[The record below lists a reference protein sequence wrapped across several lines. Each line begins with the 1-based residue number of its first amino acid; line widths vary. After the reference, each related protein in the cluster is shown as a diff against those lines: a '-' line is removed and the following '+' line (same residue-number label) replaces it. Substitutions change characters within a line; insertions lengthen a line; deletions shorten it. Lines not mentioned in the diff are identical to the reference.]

1 MSAEDSTDLRISSF
15 VPAQRER
22 PESAQ
27 LNLTHQVVPCQTA
40 PTANQEPAI
49 QTKQQLKVRK
59 ELLKVKKDLKS
70 CLASSADRST
80 AASAKTNSKKKTV
93 AFGRTVDVSQT
104 IEGNSRVAR
113 QRSFGQLFAEH
124 KTGLQMDLVG
134 GKEDKEN
141 SQQNDYKQENEVLE
155 RVLKEFTEMKM
166 LMRQQSEESQR
177 KIDELQGNF
186 EELSKDSK
194 GQEERAAAGWSSS
207 DETTTSDRSDRT
219 VVLKHRQRNIFDS
232 EKITILEA
240 RYLEDPI
247 AKQCMDDWFQDHKYN
262 VQKQQA
268 DMSRN
273 LDSPFI
279 SSTSS
284 STAGTP
290 SSAPFRAA
298 ASRSVRPVTEG
309 VEYSIDSRRF
319 IARIAHANRAQDRFE
334 DLPKSRPLPSVG
346 VSRKETCPEQADQ
359 LQQLPVSLYQSAS
372 NAYFDEETPLDDGL
386 SDLDETRNRTQN
398 GTMRGRRKGLTSE
411 QEEAIRQ
418 EIRNK
423 YRRK

>member
-1 MSAEDSTDLRISSF
+1 
-15 VPAQRER
+15 
-22 PESAQ
+22 
-27 LNLTHQVVPCQTA
+27 
-40 PTANQEPAI
+40 
-49 QTKQQLKVRK
+49 
-59 ELLKVKKDLKS
+59 
-70 CLASSADRST
+70 
-80 AASAKTNSKKKTV
+80 
-93 AFGRTVDVSQT
+93 
-104 IEGNSRVAR
+104 
-113 QRSFGQLFAEH
+113 
-124 KTGLQMDLVG
+124 MDLAG

-141 SQQNDYKQENEVLE
+141 RQQNENKQENEVLE
-155 RVLKEFTEMKM
+155 RVLSEFTEMKI

-177 KIDELQGNF
+177 KIDELQGKF
-186 EELSKDSK
+186 EELSKESK
-194 GQEERAAAGWSSS
+194 GQEERAAAGRSSS

-232 EKITILEA
+232 EKISILEA

-262 VQKQQA
+262 IQKQQA

-284 STAGTP
+284 STVGQVYELMFATKLLVQP
-290 SSAPFRAA
+290 RAEQRLREAFAQWPKEWNIRSTAADSSPE
-298 ASRSVRPVTEG
+298 SPMQIG
-309 VEYSIDSRRF
+309 HKI
-319 IARIAHANRAQDRFE
+319 
-334 DLPKSRPLPSVG
+334 DLPKSRPLPSAG
-346 VSRKETCPEQADQ
+346 VSRKEPCPEQADQ
-359 LQQLPVSLYQSAS
+359 PQQLPVSLYQSAS

-398 GTMRGRRKGLTSE
+398 GTMRGRRKGLTAE

>member
-40 PTANQEPAI
+40 STANQEPAI

-80 AASAKTNSKKKTV
+80 AASAKTNSKKKKTV
-93 AFGRTVDVSQT
+93 AFGRTVDVS
-104 IEGNSRVAR
+104 
-113 QRSFGQLFAEH
+113 
-124 KTGLQMDLVG
+124 
-134 GKEDKEN
+134 
-141 SQQNDYKQENEVLE
+141 QENEVLE

-177 KIDELQGNF
+177 KIDELQGKF

-194 GQEERAAAGWSSS
+194 GQEERAATDRSSS

-247 AKQCMDDWFQDHKYN
+247 AKQYMDDWFQDHKYN

-268 DMSRN
+268 DMSRD
-273 LDSPFI
+273 LDFPFI

-284 STAGTP
+284 STVGTP
-290 SSAPFRAA
+290 SSAPCRSA

-319 IARIAHANRAQDRFE
+319 IARIAHVNRAQDRFE
-334 DLPKSRPLPSVG
+334 EGYLNADLPKSRPLPSVG

-398 GTMRGRRKGLTSE
+398 GTMRGRRKGLTAE